1 MLCDGLLA
9 FSLHQIYWI
18 CTCFSRCY
26 RQLVCCSWT
35 WQSKLP
41 FSPASSKQLF
51 QKADFYDVW
60 KGSLSVTAQWIFYR
74 VNMGNTSLPLL
85 LHFLFMQISNR
96 WMNDFVWLIHGFSKL
111 GSFSLIHTSTS
122 HPFAVI
128 LD

>member
-1 MLCDGLLA
+1 MLCDGLLP
-9 FSLHQIYWI
+9 FSLLQRYWI
-18 CTCFSRCY
+18 CACFSHCY
-26 RQLVCCSWT
+26 RQLFCCSWT
-35 WQSKLP
+35 QQSKLP
-41 FSPASSKQLF
+41 FSPGSSKLLL
-51 QKADFYDVW
+51 QKADFYGFQKCD
-60 KGSLSVTAQWIFYR
+60 LSITAQWNICNM
-74 VNMGNTSLPLL
+74 NMGNPNLLLL